1 LACLAIPDFESRAE
15 RIVANVQQMADEN
28 NDDDE
33 SKERE
38 FNEMVGA
45 CEVIDLAVQDI
56 RRAIL
61 LNRNAEDV
69 DSDNEYEEGWILVE
83 KLG

>member
-1 LACLAIPDFESRAE
+1 
-15 RIVANVQQMADEN
+15 MADEN

>member
-1 LACLAIPDFESRAE
+1 
-15 RIVANVQQMADEN
+15 MADEN

-33 SKERE
+33 SKEKE

-69 DSDNEYEEGWILVE
+69 DSDNEYEEG
-83 KLG
+83 